1 MVCPKTSLT
10 LADNERAKMSVPP
23 PAAYGTTKR
32 IGLSGYFCAYPPE
45 GSMLRKP
52 AKIMK
57 ANSNLLGDMRNP
69 LGIVQETHS
78 MSSIDATQELRAD
91 EATH

>member
-1 MVCPKTSLT
+1 
-10 LADNERAKMSVPP
+10 
-23 PAAYGTTKR
+23 
-32 IGLSGYFCAYPPE
+32 
-45 GSMLRKP
+45 MLRKP

-78 MSSIDATQELRAD
+78 MSSIDATQELQPD